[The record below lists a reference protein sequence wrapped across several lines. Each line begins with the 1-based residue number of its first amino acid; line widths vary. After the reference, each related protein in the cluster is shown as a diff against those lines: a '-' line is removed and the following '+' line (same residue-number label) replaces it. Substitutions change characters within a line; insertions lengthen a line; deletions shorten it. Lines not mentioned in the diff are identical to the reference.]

1 MNEVNM
7 VEDKMSKKNGIVKKI
22 WRPMSRS
29 ICSAAFAAGFFL
41 TSALLTPADASS
53 RIKDVA
59 SFEGVRDNM
68 LVGYGL
74 VVGLNNTGDTL
85 DDGHFTKQSLL
96 AMLER
101 LGVKPTEEGL
111 DSSNVAAVMVTAS
124 LPGFT
129 RQGTRI
135 DVTISALGN
144 SSSLLGGTLLVT
156 PLLGADGEVYAVAQ
170 GQIAVGGFQAQGEN
184 ETITKGVPTSGRIA
198 NGGIV
203 EREIGFELASLK
215 RVRVSL
221 RNPDFTT
228 ARRMAQAINAFLG
241 TTAARPSDPATVEL
255 RVPRGYEDNVVG
267 LLTDIEQLRIEPDQL
282 AKIVIDEQ
290 SGTIVMGENVR
301 ISTVAIA
308 QGSLTIRITET
319 PQVSQPGPFAQ
330 AGTTQTVGR
339 SDVQIDEGADKKFS
353 VVQTGVTLQELVN
366 GLNALGIGP
375 RDLITILQAIKA
387 AGALQAEI
395 VVL

>member
-1 MNEVNM
+1 
-7 VEDKMSKKNGIVKKI
+7 
-22 WRPMSRS
+22 
-29 ICSAAFAAGFFL
+29 
-41 TSALLTPADASS
+41 
-53 RIKDVA
+53 
-59 SFEGVRDNM
+59 
-68 LVGYGL
+68 
-74 VVGLNNTGDTL
+74 
-85 DDGHFTKQSLL
+85 
-96 AMLER
+96 
-101 LGVKPTEEGL
+101 
-111 DSSNVAAVMVTAS
+111 
-124 LPGFT
+124 
-129 RQGTRI
+129 
-135 DVTISALGN
+135 
-144 SSSLLGGTLLVT
+144 
-156 PLLGADGEVYAVAQ
+156 
-170 GQIAVGGFQAQGEN
+170 
-184 ETITKGVPTSGRIA
+184 
-198 NGGIV
+198 
-203 EREIGFELASLK
+203 
-215 RVRVSL
+215 
-221 RNPDFTT
+221 
-228 ARRMAQAINAFLG
+228 MAQAINAFLG

-366 GLNALGIGP
+366 GLNVLGIGP